1 MVCGAAFSSPC
12 ARCQQMT
19 LCAVDYAKA
28 GQVGWWCTAWEG
40 GSKLRSDVGTR
51 ICASAVAVLTPCRF
65 SSWGIT
71 DLQANAL

>member
-12 ARCQQMT
+12 ARCEQLT

-51 ICASAVAVLTPCRF
+51 ICASDAACSTTTAQF
-65 SSWGIT
+65 
-71 DLQANAL
+71 